1 MGQPEL
7 KTVPFA
13 VNGTLMRGLE
23 LNPNLLDIGATF
35 RQETQTE
42 ASYKLWSIG
51 DEYPAMQ
58 RVERGGEKI
67 ALELWDVPP
76 SGLVT
81 ILQQEPPGLCVGKV
95 SLETGEQ
102 VLGVL
107 GEGICCADGQEI
119 TQYGGWRNY
128 IKTLKELDREER
140 LERMLAIAEQNQLG
154 EIACKLWSLQPYFSA
169 WVYYGSWEFRSP
181 LPQKSPSDT
190 ATYVTSFGVAPL
202 LRSGIQLFLC
212 PQNLGLLYN
221 KSQSDVQQLI
231 KEFKSYLPEIPAQNN
246 WLKFKLNQPEQAT
259 FFITLFG
266 QFANL
271 F

>member
-1 MGQPEL
+1 MGQPEF
-7 KTVPFA
+7 KPVAFA

-23 LNPNLLDIGATF
+23 LNQNLLEIGATF
-35 RQETQTE
+35 SQEIHTE
-42 ASYKLWSIG
+42 PCYKLWSMG

-58 RVERGGEKI
+58 RVKTGGQKI
-67 ALELWDVPP
+67 ALELWNVPP

-81 ILQQEPPGLCVGKV
+81 ILQQEPPGLCIGKV
-95 SLETGEQ
+95 YLETGEQ

-107 GEGICCADGQEI
+107 GEGICCDDGQEI

-181 LPQKSPSDT
+181 IPQKSPGDT

-212 PQNLGLLYN
+212 PQNLTLLYH
-221 KSQSDVQQLI
+221 KSQPDVEQFIQDL
-231 KEFKSYLPEIPAQNN
+231 KSCLPQVPAQKN